1 MEVELDIDC
10 TEHKHSVLAL
20 YLLLWLYWKYQET
33 DCLLKIIMNLY
44 FVLGDRAQVHAN
56 DELLVTYS

>member
-33 DCLLKIIMNLY
+33 DCLHKIIMNLY